1 VTVDEGFHSKFGRMY
16 LEKARTIGQLRSPDV
31 DDGSL
36 ARILWKLA
44 TVLESDHL
52 GRHGEDASSLRLRA
66 DVARVVLT
74 ARGEGGGIAYA
85 EEDRAEQDK
94 EEYIYDALVPLFLR

>member
-1 VTVDEGFHSKFGRMY
+1 MNYFTLIFGRMY

-31 DDGSL
+31 DDGPL

-44 TVLESDHL
+44 TVLESDTL
-52 GRHGEDASSLRLRA
+52 GRYGEEASQLRLRA
-66 DVARVVLT
+66 DVARVALT

-85 EEDRAEQDK
+85 EDEQSERNKEEDR
-94 EEYIYDALVPLFLR
+94 YDALVPLFFR